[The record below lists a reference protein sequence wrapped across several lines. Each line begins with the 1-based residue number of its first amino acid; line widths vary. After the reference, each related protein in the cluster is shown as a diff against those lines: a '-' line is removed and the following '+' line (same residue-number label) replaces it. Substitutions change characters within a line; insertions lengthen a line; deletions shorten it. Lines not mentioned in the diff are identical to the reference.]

1 MKVKKNYI
9 QFSEDTNLSFKVIN
23 FDSKSNIYALDE
35 INQIDNFI

>member
-23 FDSKSNIYALDE
+23 FDSKSNIDE